1 MVEPCERESVST
13 SVAWWTPLGTV
24 GALVSG
30 SELTGWSSGAA
41 PAGAAEER
49 PAPVSTKTDAT
60 PTAHLV
66 ATRLPL
72 TVRLS
77 MPALVL
83 QVTCPSAPSSTVDL
97 ARARRHL
104 ASSLP
109 TVVCFFPPRR
119 CPCPRPPPS
128 PTLCGSFAT
137 ESDRDASDG
146 PVPTSASTGQV
157 CSGQDNF
164 GRHPYP

>member
-24 GALVSG
+24 GALVNG
-30 SELTGWSSGAA
+30 SELTCWSSGAA

-49 PAPVSTKTDAT
+49 PTLVSAKTDAT
-60 PTAHLV
+60 ATAHLV

-77 MPALVL
+77 MPALSL

-97 ARARRHL
+97 ACARRHL
-104 ASSLP
+104 VSP
-109 TVVCFFPPRR
+109 MVNVVWL
-119 CPCPRPPPS
+119 
-128 PTLCGSFAT
+128 LCH
-137 ESDRDASDG
+137 RK
-146 PVPTSASTGQV
+146 
-157 CSGQDNF
+157 
-164 GRHPYP
+164 